1 MDWPEGDR
9 CLPSREQS
17 DAARVAGEVFAK
29 ANRKAMT
36 REQAQARIAELRRL
50 IEYHN
55 YRYYVLDQPEI
66 SDEEYDALFRE
77 LQQLEAQFP
86 DLITPDSPTQRVGAP
101 PLSVF
106 REHQH
111 REVMLSLDNAFSEEE
126 LIAFDQRVKRFLDL
140 PQKTDIEYTC
150 ELKIDGLAV
159 SLTYE
164 DGVLTVGAT
173 RGDGVRGEDVTPNIR
188 TVRQIPLRLRAGES
202 LFDAPPRIIEVRGE
216 VYLSYQEFERINHER
231 AQAGEPL
238 FANPRNAAAGS
249 LRQLDS
255 RITARRRLRFWAYGI
270 GYCEGA
276 EFHTQ
281 WEVLQQLKA
290 WGFPVNPNTRVAKN
304 IHEAV
309 DFCRAWD
316 TRRAELDYATDG
328 IVIKVNRLDW
338 QRQLGAT
345 ARAPRW
351 AIAYK
356 YPAERAI
363 TTVRE
368 VRWQVGRTGVLT
380 PVAIME
386 PVPVGGVTVSRA
398 TLHNI
403 DYIREKDIRI
413 GDRVVIQRAG
423 EVIPEVLYVIK
434 EARDGDEVPI
444 EPPTQCPVCGARVE
458 RAEDEAALRC
468 INLACPAQIVE
479 RIRHF
484 TSRHAMNI
492 EGVGDKW
499 VQRLFELGYIKDPAD
514 LYTLHEHRDAL
525 IQLERSGEKLVSN
538 ILNAIEKSKNNSL
551 ERLIFALGI
560 RQVGEHAARLLAEH
574 FGSLD
579 ALMNATEE
587 QIMQIHGIGPE
598 TAREV
603 VEFFARPENRAV
615 IEKLRKAGVRME
627 AARKERT
634 AAPFAG
640 MTFVFTGELET
651 YTREQAEALVRELG
665 GRATSS
671 VSKATTYVV
680 AGPGAGSKLLK
691 ARELGIPVLNE
702 EEFLQ
707 MLRQAG
713 VAVEPARPQRT

>member
-1 MDWPEGDR
+1 
-9 CLPSREQS
+9 
-17 DAARVAGEVFAK
+17 
-29 ANRKAMT
+29 MT

-50 IEYHN
+50 VEYHN

-86 DLITPDSPTQRVGAP
+86 ELITPDSPTQRVGAP
-101 PLSVF
+101 PLSAF
-106 REHQH
+106 PEHQH

-126 LIAFDQRVKRFLDL
+126 LLAFDQRVKRFLDL
-140 PQKTDIEYTC
+140 PQESEIEYTC

-164 DGVLTVGAT
+164 DGVLIVGAT
-173 RGDGVRGEDVTPNIR
+173 RGDGVRGEDVTPNLR
-188 TVRQIPLRLRAGES
+188 TVRQIPLRLQSGNN
-202 LFDAPPRIIEVRGE
+202 LFDAPPRLVEVRGE

-231 AQAGEPL
+231 ALAGEPL

-255 RITARRRLRFWAYGI
+255 RITARRRLRFWAYGV
-270 GYCEGA
+270 GYSEGA
-276 EFHTQ
+276 EFATQ
-281 WEVLQQLKA
+281 WDTLQQLKQ
-290 WGFPVNPNTRVAKN
+290 WGFPVNPNTRLVNNVQAA
-304 IHEAV
+304 IE
-309 DFCRAWD
+309 FCRAWNR
-316 TRRAELDYATDG
+316 RRAELDYATDG
-328 IVIKVNRLDW
+328 VVIKVNRIDL
-338 QRQLGAT
+338 QRRLGAT
-345 ARAPRW
+345 TRAPRW
-351 AIAYK
+351 AVAYK
-356 YPAERAI
+356 YPAEQA
-363 TTVRE
+363 TTTLLE

-386 PVPVGGVTVSRA
+386 PVQVAGVTVSRA

-403 DYIREKDIRI
+403 DYIREKDIRL

-423 EVIPEVLYVIK
+423 EVIPEVLYVLTD
-434 EARDGDEVPI
+434 ARDGDEIPI
-444 EPPTQCPVCGARVE
+444 ESPAQCPVCGAQVE
-458 RAEDEAALRC
+458 RAENEAALRC

-514 LYTLHEHRDAL
+514 LYSLYQHRDAL
-525 IQLERSGEKLVSN
+525 MHLERSGEKLVSN
-538 ILNAIEKSKNNSL
+538 ILNAIEKSKQNSL

-579 ALMNATEE
+579 ALMHATEE
-587 QIMQIHGIGPE
+587 QIMQIHGMGPE

-615 IEKLRKAGVRME
+615 IEKLRRAGVRME
-627 AARKERT
+627 AERKERT

-640 MTFVFTGELET
+640 MTFVFTGELQS
-651 YTREQAEALVRELG
+651 YTREEAEALVRELG

-680 AGPGAGSKLLK
+680 AGPGAGSKLQK
-691 ARELGIPVLNE
+691 AQELGVPILDE
-702 EEFLQ
+702 AQFLEMVRGQ
-707 MLRQAG
+707 GNPPAG
-713 VAVEPARPQRT
+713 V

>member
-1 MDWPEGDR
+1 
-9 CLPSREQS
+9 
-17 DAARVAGEVFAK
+17 
-29 ANRKAMT
+29 MT

-50 IEYHN
+50 VEYHN

-86 DLITPDSPTQRVGAP
+86 EFITPDSPTQRVGAP
-101 PLSVF
+101 PLSAF
-106 REHQH
+106 PEHAH
-111 REVMLSLDNAFSEEE
+111 RETMLSLDNAFSEEE
-126 LIAFDQRVKRFLDL
+126 LLAFDQRVKRFLDL
-140 PQKTDIEYTC
+140 PQEADIEYTC

-164 DGVLTVGAT
+164 EGVLTVGAT
-173 RGDGVRGEDVTPNIR
+173 RGDGVRGEEVTPNIR
-188 TVRQIPLRLRAGES
+188 TVRQIPLRLRSEDS
-202 LFDAPPRIIEVRGE
+202 LFDAPPRLIEVRGE

-255 RITARRRLRFWAYGI
+255 RITARRRLRFWAYGV
-270 GYCEGA
+270 GYCEGI
-276 EFHTQ
+276 EFATQ
-281 WEVLQQLKA
+281 WDILQQLKR
-290 WGFPVNPNTRVAKN
+290 WGFPVNPHTRLVKT
-304 IHEAV
+304 IHEAIE
-309 DFCRAWD
+309 FCRAWSR
-316 TRRAELDYATDG
+316 RRAELDYATDG
-328 IVIKVNRLDW
+328 VVIKVNRIAW

-356 YPAERAI
+356 YPAAQAI
-363 TTVRE
+363 TTLLE

-386 PVPVGGVTVSRA
+386 PVQVGGVTVARA

-403 DYIREKDIRI
+403 DYIREKDIRL

-423 EVIPEVLYVIK
+423 EVIPEVVSVLTD
-434 EARDGDEVPI
+434 ARDGDEIPI
-444 EPPTQCPVCGARVE
+444 EPPTQCPACGARVE

-484 TSRHAMNI
+484 TSRNAMNI

-499 VQRLFELGYIKDPAD
+499 VQRLFDLGYIKDPAD
-514 LYTLHEHRDAL
+514 LYSLPQHRDAL
-525 IQLERSGEKLVSN
+525 VQLERSGEKLVSN
-538 ILNAIEKSKNNSL
+538 LLNAIEKSKQNPL

-560 RQVGEHAARLLAEH
+560 RHVGEHAARLLAEH

-579 ALMNATEE
+579 ALMNAREE

-615 IEKLRKAGVRME
+615 IEKLRRAGVRME
-627 AARKERT
+627 AERKERKAT
-634 AAPFAG
+634 PFAG
-640 MTFVFTGELET
+640 MTFVFTGELQS

-680 AGPGAGSKLLK
+680 AGPGAGSKLQK
-691 ARELGIPVLNE
+691 AQELGIPVLDE
-702 EEFLQ
+702 AQFLAMVRAAQ
-707 MLRQAG
+707 G
-713 VAVEPARPQRT
+713 E

>member
-1 MDWPEGDR
+1 
-9 CLPSREQS
+9 
-17 DAARVAGEVFAK
+17 
-29 ANRKAMT
+29 MT
-36 REQAQARIAELRRL
+36 REQARARIAELRQQV
-50 IEYHN
+50 EYHN

-77 LQQLEAQFP
+77 LQRLEAQFP
-86 DLITPDSPTQRVGAP
+86 DLITPDSPTQRVGATP
-101 PLSVF
+101 QSAFP
-106 REHQH
+106 EHTH

-126 LIAFDQRVKRFLDL
+126 LRAFDGRVKRFLDM
-140 PQKTDIEYTC
+140 PPDATIEYTC

-164 DGVLTVGAT
+164 DGVLMVGAT

-188 TVRQIPLRLRAGES
+188 TVRQIPLRLRTGES
-202 LFDAPPRIIEVRGE
+202 LFDAPPRLIEVRGE
-216 VYLSYQEFERINHER
+216 VYLSYQEFERINHQR

-255 RITARRRLRFWAYGI
+255 RITSQRRLRFWAYGL

-276 EFHTQ
+276 EFATQ
-281 WEVLQQLKA
+281 WDTLQQLKR
-290 WGFPVNPNTRVAKN
+290 WGFPVNPNTRLVSDIQGAL
-304 IHEAV
+304 A
-309 DFCRAWD
+309 FCREWNR
-316 TRRAELDYATDG
+316 RRAELDYATDG
-328 IVIKVNRLDW
+328 VVIKVNRIDL
-338 QRQLGAT
+338 QRRLGST

-356 YPAERAI
+356 YPAEQA
-363 TTVRE
+363 TTTLRE

-380 PVAIME
+380 PVAMME
-386 PVPVGGVTVSRA
+386 PVQVGGVTVSRA

-403 DYIREKDIRI
+403 DYIREKDIRV

-423 EVIPEVLYVIK
+423 EVIPEVLYVLTD
-434 EARDGDEVPI
+434 ARDGDETPI
-444 EPPTQCPVCGARVE
+444 EPPAQCPVCGAQVE
-458 RAEDEAALRC
+458 RAENEAALRC

-484 TSRHAMNI
+484 ASRNAMNI
-492 EGVGDKW
+492 EGIGDKW
-499 VQRLFELGYIKDPAD
+499 TQRLFELGYLKDPAD
-514 LYTLHEHRDAL
+514 LYHLREYRDAL
-525 IQLERSGEKLVSN
+525 VQLERSGEKLVN
-538 ILNAIEKSKNNSL
+538 NLLNAIEKSKQNPL

-560 RQVGEHAARLLAEH
+560 RHVGEHAARLLAEH

-579 ALMNATEE
+579 ALMQAHEE
-587 QIMQIHGIGPE
+587 QITAIHGIGAE

-615 IEKLRKAGVRME
+615 IEKLRQAGVRLDAE
-627 AARKERT
+627 RKERQAT
-634 AAPFAG
+634 PFAG
-640 MTFVFTGELET
+640 LTFVFTGELQS

-665 GRATSS
+665 GRTASS

-680 AGPGAGSKLLK
+680 AGPGAGSKLQK
-691 ARELGIPVLNE
+691 AQQLGVPILDE
-702 EEFLQ
+702 MEFLK
-707 MLRQAG
+707 MVSPYREG
-713 VAVEPARPQRT
+713 

>member
-1 MDWPEGDR
+1 
-9 CLPSREQS
+9 
-17 DAARVAGEVFAK
+17 
-29 ANRKAMT
+29 MT

-50 IEYHN
+50 VEYHN

-86 DLITPDSPTQRVGAP
+86 EFITPDSPTQRVGAP
-101 PLSVF
+101 PLSAF
-106 REHQH
+106 PEHAH
-111 REVMLSLDNAFSEEE
+111 RETMLSLDNAFSEEE
-126 LIAFDQRVKRFLDL
+126 LLAFDQRVKRFLDL
-140 PQKTDIEYTC
+140 PQEADIEYTC

-164 DGVLTVGAT
+164 EGVLTVGAT
-173 RGDGVRGEDVTPNIR
+173 RGDGVRGEEVTPNIR
-188 TVRQIPLRLRAGES
+188 TVRQIPLRLRSEDS
-202 LFDAPPRIIEVRGE
+202 LFDAPPRLIEVRGE

-255 RITARRRLRFWAYGI
+255 RITARRRLRFWAYGV
-270 GYCEGA
+270 GYCEGI
-276 EFHTQ
+276 EFATQ
-281 WEVLQQLKA
+281 WDILQQLKR
-290 WGFPVNPNTRVAKN
+290 WGFPVNPHTRLVKT
-304 IHEAV
+304 IHEAIE
-309 DFCRAWD
+309 FCRAWSR
-316 TRRAELDYATDG
+316 RRAELDYATDG
-328 IVIKVNRLDW
+328 VVIKVNRIAW

-356 YPAERAI
+356 YPAAQAI
-363 TTVRE
+363 TTLLE

-386 PVPVGGVTVSRA
+386 PVQVGGVTVARA

-403 DYIREKDIRI
+403 DYIREKDIRL

-423 EVIPEVLYVIK
+423 EVIPEVVSVLTD
-434 EARDGDEVPI
+434 ARDGDEIPI
-444 EPPTQCPVCGARVE
+444 EPPTQCPACGARVE

-484 TSRHAMNI
+484 TSRNAMNI

-499 VQRLFELGYIKDPAD
+499 VQRLFDLGYIKDPAD
-514 LYTLHEHRDAL
+514 LYSLPQHRDAL
-525 IQLERSGEKLVSN
+525 VQLERSGEKLVSN
-538 ILNAIEKSKNNSL
+538 LLNAIEKSKQNPL

-560 RQVGEHAARLLAEH
+560 RHVGEHAARLLAEH

-579 ALMNATEE
+579 ALMNAREE

-615 IEKLRKAGVRME
+615 IEKLRRAGVRME
-627 AARKERT
+627 AERKERKAT
-634 AAPFAG
+634 PFAG
-640 MTFVFTGELET
+640 MTFVFTGELQS

-680 AGPGAGSKLLK
+680 AGPGAGSKLQK
-691 ARELGIPVLNE
+691 ALELGIPVLDE
-702 EEFLQ
+702 AQFLAMVRAAQ
-707 MLRQAG
+707 G
-713 VAVEPARPQRT
+713 E